1 MNFAMNEIIRILQ
14 EIDPYE
20 DFDESTLLFKED
32 ILDSL
37 SLMYL
42 ISEIESLFQINILEE
57 QIVEENFATVTKIY
71 ELIETLRG

>member
-42 ISEIESLFQINILEE
+42 ISEIESLFQINIPEE

>member
-1 MNFAMNEIIRILQ
+1 MNEIIRILQ

-42 ISEIESLFQINILEE
+42 ISEIESLFQINIPEE